1 MSPRNHSV
9 AALLTVLSAV
19 ACGGGSGG
27 PGTVSTKPAIKIA
40 WMSKGVC
47 NSFFVLSR
55 QGATLA
61 GQDLSSASGRSV
73 GVQLLEP
80 NDCPSDA
87 GSAGDA
93 GPATTCASN
102 AYNQPELIQQAIAA
116 KVDAIAL
123 DSADPKCEGPMVDQ
137 AVAAGI
143 KVITFD
149 SDAPLSM
156 RNTYY
161 GADNVGGAKLLV
173 DKLATLIG
181 DSGKII
187 MMTSM
192 FKDAN
197 GVYQLSPSGSYADRQ
212 TGFTQ
217 QLAQH
222 PNINLVATV
231 PCVGNSVTD
240 SFCAQQV
247 EAQLTAHPD
256 LKGIYFAR
264 GKILREVNLATTA
277 PQFTAG
283 MLQTHTLHAVAFDAP
298 SDAVDNIKAG
308 YADVVLNQKLF
319 GWGYDVVTLAYNM
332 VATNSPVAAFTD
344 SGFDTICPSNIDQF
358 IAFNSAQDFRQP
370 LASCK

>member
-1 MSPRNHSV
+1 MFPRSHSV
-9 AALLTVLSAV
+9 AALLTVISAV
-19 ACGGGSGG
+19 ACSGGGGG
-27 PGTVSTKPAIKIA
+27 GAASTKPAVKIA

-47 NSFFVLSR
+47 NSFFTLSR
-55 QGATLA
+55 QGAALA
-61 GQDLSSASGRSV
+61 GQDLSGASGRSV
-73 GVQLLEP
+73 DVQMLEP
-80 NDCPSDA
+80 NDCPTDA

-93 GPATTCASN
+93 GPTTTCASN
-102 AYNQPELIQQAIAA
+102 AYNQPELIQQAIDK

-123 DSADPKCEGPMVDQ
+123 DSADPKCEGPMVNL

-149 SDAPLSM
+149 SDAPASM

-161 GADNVGGAKLLV
+161 GSDNVAGSALLV

-192 FKDAN
+192 FKDTN
-197 GVYQLSPSGSYADRQ
+197 GVYQLSPSGTYADRQ
-212 TGFTQ
+212 TGFTRQ
-217 QLAQH
+217 MANH
-222 PNINLVATV
+222 PNIQVVATV

-240 SFCAQQV
+240 SFCATQIEQ
-247 EAQLTAHPD
+247 QLTANPD

-283 MLQTHTLHAVAFDAP
+283 MKAHTLHAVAFDAP
-298 SDAVDNIKAG
+298 IDAIDNIKAG
-308 YADVVLNQKLF
+308 YADFVLNQKLF
-319 GWGYDVVTLAYNM
+319 GWGYDVVTLAYDM
-332 VATNSPVAAFTD
+332 VTINRTVAAFTD
-344 SGFDTICPSNIDQF
+344 SGFDAICQSNLDQF
-358 IAFNSAQDFRQP
+358 IGFMNAQDFRKP
-370 LASCK
+370 LASCQ